1 METKKLYLEF
11 LDTAENTFKVIVD
24 DPKASI
30 DETTIRT
37 NMDAIIAAN
46 AFDSKG
52 HSLSS
57 VKAAYIRET
66 VTTKFV

>member
-11 LDTAENTFKVIVD
+11 TDTADNTFKVIVD
-24 DPKASI
+24 DPRVDI

-37 NMDAIIAAN
+37 NMDAIITAN
-46 AFDSKG
+46 VFDSKG
-52 HSLSS
+52 HSLAA
-57 VKAAYIRET
+57 VKGAYVREV

>member
-1 METKKLYLEF
+1 MESKKLYLEF
-11 LDTAENTFKVIVD
+11 LDTAENTFKVVVD
-24 DPKASI
+24 DPKADI

-37 NMDAIIAAN
+37 NMDAIITAN

-52 HSLSS
+52 HSLAT
-57 VKAAYIRET
+57 VKAAYVRET

>member
-11 LDTAENTFKVIVD
+11 LDTGDNTFKVIVD
-24 DPKASI
+24 EPKNDI

-37 NMDAIIAAN
+37 NMEAIITAN

-52 HSLSS
+52 HSLSA

>member
-11 LDTAENTFKVIVD
+11 YDTAENTFKVIVD
-24 DPKASI
+24 DPKTNI

-37 NMDAIIAAN
+37 NMDAMIAAN

-52 HSLSS
+52 HSLNS

>member
-11 LDTAENTFKVIVD
+11 LDAAENTFKVVVD
-24 DPKASI
+24 DPKTNL

-37 NMDAIIAAN
+37 NMEAIITAN

-52 HSLSS
+52 HSLSG
-57 VKAAYIRET
+57 VKAAYVRET
-66 VTTKFV
+66 ITTKFV